1 MPRPQLPE
9 HPTSLLVDYP
19 CPARHQVEIDLTETS
34 VRAVV
39 RDLLALA
46 DRAHTDACAIEPR
59 RIYRHSD
66 TVLVRSDIG
75 GGR

>member
-1 MPRPQLPE
+1 MARLQLPE
-9 HPTSLLVDYP
+9 HPASLLVDYP

-34 VRAVV
+34 VRAVI
-39 RDLLALA
+39 RDLLVIA
-46 DRAHTDACAIEPR
+46 DSAHADACAVEPR

-66 TVLVRSDIG
+66 TVLVRAHIG